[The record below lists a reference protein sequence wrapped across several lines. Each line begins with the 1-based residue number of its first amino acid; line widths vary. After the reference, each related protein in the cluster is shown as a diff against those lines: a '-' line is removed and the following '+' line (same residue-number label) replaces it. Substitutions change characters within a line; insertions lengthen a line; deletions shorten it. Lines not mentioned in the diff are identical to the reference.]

1 MTSGERRAETIAA
14 QAGHFID
21 PAIGSLMPPIQPSGT
36 SPGGAESLVEYRANI
51 GGPES
56 HVSENLLRLSTGIED
71 VHELIG
77 DLEQML
83 SGVS

>member
-1 MTSGERRAETIAA
+1 MAV

-21 PAIGSLMPPIQPSGT
+21 PAMGSLMPPIQPSAT
-36 SPGGAESLVEYRANI
+36 STGSAESFVEQRANI
-51 GGPES
+51 EGPES
-56 HVSENLLRLSTGIED
+56 HVPENLLRLSTGAED

>member
-1 MTSGERRAETIAA
+1 MAV

-21 PAIGSLMPPIQPSGT
+21 PAIGSLMPPIQPSAT
-36 SPGGAESLVEYRANI
+36 SPDGAESFVEQRANI
-51 GGPES
+51 EGPES
-56 HVSENLLRLSTGIED
+56 HVPENLLQLSTGIED

>member
-1 MTSGERRAETIAA
+1 M
-14 QAGHFID
+14 AGAVLKLWPCKVAHFID
-21 PAIGSLMPPIQPSGT
+21 SAIGSLMPPIQPSAT
-36 SPGGAESLVEYRANI
+36 SPGGAESIVEQRANI
-51 GGPES
+51 EGPES
-56 HVSENLLRLSTGIED
+56 NVPENLLRLSTGVED

>member
-1 MTSGERRAETIAA
+1 MAG

-21 PAIGSLMPPIQPSGT
+21 PAIGSLMPPIQPSAT
-36 SPGGAESLVEYRANI
+36 SPDGAESFVEQRANI
-51 GGPES
+51 EGPES
-56 HVSENLLRLSTGIED
+56 HVPENLLWLSSGIED

>member
-1 MTSGERRAETIAA
+1 MAV

-21 PAIGSLMPPIQPSGT
+21 PAIGSLMPPIQPSAT
-36 SPGGAESLVEYRANI
+36 SPGGAESFMEQRAKI
-51 GGPES
+51 EGPES
-56 HVSENLLRLSTGIED
+56 HVPENLLRLSTGIED